1 MALST
6 PIPPMTGVDLAQL
19 INATQHV
26 AAATLAAALIT
37 AAGRPHSVDE
47 ALNLLHD
54 IQYSLHPGSF
64 LPGSPGSGPYQAWQ
78 QSKQTDKAHV

>member
-19 INATQHV
+19 INATQNA

-47 ALNLLHD
+47 AINLLRD
-54 IQYSLHPGSF
+54 IQYSLHPGNF
-64 LPGSPGSGPYQAWQ
+64 ANTGPYQAWQ